1 MSSAFSKITV
11 SLSSCSSLKSIS
23 ELIFDMSVWSD
34 IDVIRSARG
43 FSTLSINGGEL
54 FMHVFFHS
62 EQEALNSVS
71 IVDVNSGKQVS
82 VMDEISCDGFDVLA
96 TTFNCFLSN
105 NKMDVA

>member
-1 MSSAFSKITV
+1 
-11 SLSSCSSLKSIS
+11 
-23 ELIFDMSVWSD
+23 
-34 IDVIRSARG
+34 
-43 FSTLSINGGEL
+43 
-54 FMHVFFHS
+54 MHVFFHS

-96 TTFNCFLSN
+96 TTLNCFLSN